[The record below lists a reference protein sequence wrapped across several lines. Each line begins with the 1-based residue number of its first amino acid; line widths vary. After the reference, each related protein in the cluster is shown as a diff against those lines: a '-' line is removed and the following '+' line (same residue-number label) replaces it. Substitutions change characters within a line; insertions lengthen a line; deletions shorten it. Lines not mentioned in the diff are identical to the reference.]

1 MKLNAGNIQDLTT
14 PRYVERIFV
23 KNGHKCKSIVDTHSN
38 PENRI
43 APYFTM
49 DTDLTENIDELNAD
63 YHNYVAAFLGFDL
76 TAVSNLKN
84 INRSAW

>member
-1 MKLNAGNIQDLTT
+1 MKLNVWNIQDLTT

-23 KNGHKCKSIVDTHSN
+23 RNGHKCKSIVDTHCML
-38 PENRI
+38 ETRI

-49 DTDLTENIDELNAD
+49 DTDLTENIDELNTD
-63 YHNYVAAFLGFDL
+63 YHNYVAAFLGFDVTLGSIL
-76 TAVSNLKN
+76 TN